1 MYFTHPGGR
10 GLLLS
15 LTLLYE
21 DADADADAFTKVVL
35 GTALPKKLLKKAMFI

>member
-21 DADADADAFTKVVL
+21 DADADAFTKVVL
-35 GTALPKKLLKKAMFI
+35 GTALPKKLLKKTMFI